1 MAGFND
7 LITRTDVPIPT
18 EEVGELLKVMP
29 EESVLLKRARRQ
41 PMSTKTVKQTI
52 MTTFPDAYWVDG
64 DTGLKQTTKQSFSQP
79 TMTAEELAVIA
90 VVPDAVIDDSSLP
103 IWETLRPYLAEAIG
117 KKVDAAAIYGTDKP
131 ASWPLALVP
140 GAIAAGVITPGNL
153 TATPADQRK
162 DAGQLVADLGLRMA
176 RDAGANLSGLIAQAG
191 TGWELDRIRDA
202 DRRPI
207 YDGVAGAL
215 RGVPFDELKN
225 GAWSDVG
232 TGDTAVPLIG
242 VDWSQVYVGIRHHR
256 DVAGGGVIR
265 FWPAFG
271 LGLGISA
278 VAGLV
283 YVAAWELCLVLADR
297 DFAAFFANSM
307 VEGARSKGVDGA
319 QLEQVI
325 AEAQAFEAMYRNP
338 LVRMPMTFV
347 EIFPV
352 GVLVSLVSALVL
364 RRPRAAR

>member
-7 LITRTDVPIPT
+7 VITRSDVPIPT

-29 EESVLLKRARRQ
+29 EESILLKRARRQ
-41 PMSTKTVKQTI
+41 PMSTKPLKQTI

-64 DTGLKQTTKQSFSQP
+64 DTGLKQTTKQSFAQP

-103 IWETLRPYLAEAIG
+103 IWATIRPYLAEAIG
-117 KKVDAAAIYGTDKP
+117 RKVDQAAIYGIDKP

-153 TATPADQRK
+153 AATPAEQRK
-162 DAGQLVADLGLRMA
+162 DAGQLVADLGLKMA
-176 RDAGANLSGLIAQAG
+176 RSAGANLSGLIAQAG

-242 VDWSQVYVGIRHHR
+242 VDWSQVYVGIRQ
-256 DVAGGGVIR
+256 DITVKLLDQAVISDAAGKVIFNLAQQDAKALRVVFRVGYQAIMPVNHQQTDATKRFPAGVIR
-265 FWPAFG
+265 
-271 LGLGISA
+271 
-278 VAGLV
+278 
-283 YVAAWELCLVLADR
+283 
-297 DFAAFFANSM
+297 
-307 VEGARSKGVDGA
+307 GALS
-319 QLEQVI
+319 
-325 AEAQAFEAMYRNP
+325 
-338 LVRMPMTFV
+338 
-347 EIFPV
+347 
-352 GVLVSLVSALVL
+352 
-364 RRPRAAR
+364 

>member
-29 EESVLLKRARRQ
+29 EESILLKRARRQ

-117 KKVDAAAIYGTDKP
+117 KKVDQAAIYGTDKP

-153 TATPADQRK
+153 AATPADQRK
-162 DAGQLVADLGLRMA
+162 DAGQLVADLGLKMA
-176 RDAGANLSGLIAQAG
+176 RSAGANLSGLIAQAG

-242 VDWSQVYVGIRHHR
+242 VDWSQVYVGIRQDITVKMLDQAVISDADGKVIFNLAQQDAKALRVVFRVGYQAVMPVNHQQTDAAKR
-256 DVAGGGVIR
+256 FPAGVIR
-265 FWPAFG
+265 
-271 LGLGISA
+271 
-278 VAGLV
+278 
-283 YVAAWELCLVLADR
+283 
-297 DFAAFFANSM
+297 
-307 VEGARSKGVDGA
+307 GALS
-319 QLEQVI
+319 
-325 AEAQAFEAMYRNP
+325 
-338 LVRMPMTFV
+338 
-347 EIFPV
+347 
-352 GVLVSLVSALVL
+352 
-364 RRPRAAR
+364 

>member
-29 EESVLLKRARRQ
+29 EESILLKRARRQ

-153 TATPADQRK
+153 AATPADKRK
-162 DAGQLVADLGLRMA
+162 DAGQLVADLGLKMA

-225 GAWSDVG
+225 GAWSSVG

-242 VDWSQVYVGIRHHR
+242 VDWSQVYVGIRQ
-256 DVAGGGVIR
+256 DITVKMLDQAVISDAAGKVVFNLAQQDAKALRIVFRVGYQAVMPVNHQQTDAAKRFPAGVIR
-265 FWPAFG
+265 
-271 LGLGISA
+271 
-278 VAGLV
+278 
-283 YVAAWELCLVLADR
+283 
-297 DFAAFFANSM
+297 
-307 VEGARSKGVDGA
+307 GALS
-319 QLEQVI
+319 
-325 AEAQAFEAMYRNP
+325 
-338 LVRMPMTFV
+338 
-347 EIFPV
+347 
-352 GVLVSLVSALVL
+352 
-364 RRPRAAR
+364 

>member
-153 TATPADQRK
+153 AATPADQRK
-162 DAGQLVADLGLRMA
+162 DAGQLVADLGLKMA
-176 RDAGANLSGLIAQAG
+176 RDAGANLTGLIAQAG

-242 VDWSQVYVGIRHHR
+242 VDWSQVYVGIRQDITVKLLDQAVISDADGKVIFNLAQQDAKALRVVFRVGYQAVMPVNHQQTDAAKR
-256 DVAGGGVIR
+256 FPAGVIR
-265 FWPAFG
+265 
-271 LGLGISA
+271 
-278 VAGLV
+278 
-283 YVAAWELCLVLADR
+283 
-297 DFAAFFANSM
+297 
-307 VEGARSKGVDGA
+307 GALS
-319 QLEQVI
+319 
-325 AEAQAFEAMYRNP
+325 
-338 LVRMPMTFV
+338 
-347 EIFPV
+347 
-352 GVLVSLVSALVL
+352 
-364 RRPRAAR
+364 

>member
-18 EEVGELLKVMP
+18 EEVGELLKVVP

-52 MTTFPDAYWVDG
+52 MTTFPDAYGVDG

-117 KKVDAAAIYGTDKP
+117 KKVDQAAIYGIDKP

-140 GAIAAGVITPGNL
+140 GAIAAGVIAPGNL
-153 TATPADQRK
+153 AATPADKRK
-162 DAGQLVADLGLRMA
+162 DAGQLVADLGLKMA

-191 TGWELDRIRDA
+191 TSWELDRIRDA

-242 VDWSQVYVGIRHHR
+242 VDWSQVYIGIRQ
-256 DVAGGGVIR
+256 DITVKMLDQAVISDAAGKVIFNLAQQDAKALRVVFRVGYQAVMPVNHQQTDAAKRFPAGVIR
-265 FWPAFG
+265 
-271 LGLGISA
+271 
-278 VAGLV
+278 
-283 YVAAWELCLVLADR
+283 
-297 DFAAFFANSM
+297 
-307 VEGARSKGVDGA
+307 GALS
-319 QLEQVI
+319 
-325 AEAQAFEAMYRNP
+325 
-338 LVRMPMTFV
+338 
-347 EIFPV
+347 
-352 GVLVSLVSALVL
+352 
-364 RRPRAAR
+364 

>member
-7 LITRTDVPIPT
+7 LITRSDVPIPT

-79 TMTAEELAVIA
+79 IMTAEELAVIA

-103 IWETLRPYLAEAIG
+103 IWATLRPYLAEAIG
-117 KKVDAAAIYGTDKP
+117 KKIDQAAIYGIDKP

-140 GAIAAGVITPGNL
+140 GAIAAGVIAPGNL
-153 TATPADQRK
+153 TATPADARK
-162 DAGQLVADLGLRMA
+162 DAGQLVADLGLKMA
-176 RDAGANLSGLIAQAG
+176 RDAGATLSGLIAQAG

-225 GAWSDVG
+225 GAWTGVG

-242 VDWSQVYVGIRHHR
+242 VDWSQVYIGIRQDITVKMLDQAVISDSDGKVVFNLAQQDAKALRVVFRVGYQAVMPVNHQQTDPTKR
-256 DVAGGGVIR
+256 FPAGVIR
-265 FWPAFG
+265 
-271 LGLGISA
+271 
-278 VAGLV
+278 
-283 YVAAWELCLVLADR
+283 
-297 DFAAFFANSM
+297 
-307 VEGARSKGVDGA
+307 GALS
-319 QLEQVI
+319 
-325 AEAQAFEAMYRNP
+325 
-338 LVRMPMTFV
+338 
-347 EIFPV
+347 
-352 GVLVSLVSALVL
+352 
-364 RRPRAAR
+364 

>member
-103 IWETLRPYLAEAIG
+103 IWATLRPYLAEAIG
-117 KKVDAAAIYGTDKP
+117 KKVDQAAIYGIDKP

-153 TATPADQRK
+153 AATPADARK
-162 DAGQLVADLGLRMA
+162 DAGQLAADLGLKMA
-176 RDAGANLSGLIAQAG
+176 RSAGANLSGLIAQAG

-242 VDWSQVYVGIRHHR
+242 VDWSQVYVGIRQ
-256 DVAGGGVIR
+256 DITVKLLDQAVISDAAGKVIFNLAQQDAKALRVVFRVGYQAVMPVNHQQTDATKRFPAGVIR
-265 FWPAFG
+265 
-271 LGLGISA
+271 
-278 VAGLV
+278 
-283 YVAAWELCLVLADR
+283 
-297 DFAAFFANSM
+297 
-307 VEGARSKGVDGA
+307 GALS
-319 QLEQVI
+319 
-325 AEAQAFEAMYRNP
+325 
-338 LVRMPMTFV
+338 
-347 EIFPV
+347 
-352 GVLVSLVSALVL
+352 
-364 RRPRAAR
+364 

>member
-7 LITRTDVPIPT
+7 LITRSDVPIPT
-18 EEVGELLKVMP
+18 EEVGELIKVMP
-29 EESVLLKRARRQ
+29 EESVLLRRARRQ

-117 KKVDAAAIYGTDKP
+117 KKVDQAAIYGIDKP
-131 ASWPLALVP
+131 TSWPLALVP

-153 TATPADQRK
+153 AATPADQRK
-162 DAGQLVADLGLRMA
+162 DAGQLVADLGLKMA
-176 RDAGANLSGLIAQAG
+176 RSAGAKLSGLIAEAG

-242 VDWSQVYVGIRHHR
+242 VDWSQVYVGIRQ
-256 DVAGGGVIR
+256 DITVKMLDQAVISDAAGKVIFNLAQQDAKALRVVFRVGYQAVMPVNHQQTDAAKRFPAGVIR
-265 FWPAFG
+265 
-271 LGLGISA
+271 
-278 VAGLV
+278 
-283 YVAAWELCLVLADR
+283 
-297 DFAAFFANSM
+297 
-307 VEGARSKGVDGA
+307 GALS
-319 QLEQVI
+319 
-325 AEAQAFEAMYRNP
+325 
-338 LVRMPMTFV
+338 
-347 EIFPV
+347 
-352 GVLVSLVSALVL
+352 
-364 RRPRAAR
+364 

>member
-7 LITRTDVPIPT
+7 LITRSDVPIPT

-103 IWETLRPYLAEAIG
+103 IWATLRPFLAEAIG
-117 KKVDAAAIYGTDKP
+117 KKVDQAAIYGIDKP

-162 DAGQLVADLGLRMA
+162 DAGQLVADLGLKMA

-242 VDWSQVYVGIRHHR
+242 VDWSQVYIGIRQ
-256 DVAGGGVIR
+256 DITVKMLDQAVISDAAGKVIFNLAQQDAKALRIVFRVGYQAVMPVNHQQTDAAKRFPAGVIR
-265 FWPAFG
+265 
-271 LGLGISA
+271 
-278 VAGLV
+278 
-283 YVAAWELCLVLADR
+283 
-297 DFAAFFANSM
+297 
-307 VEGARSKGVDGA
+307 GALS
-319 QLEQVI
+319 
-325 AEAQAFEAMYRNP
+325 
-338 LVRMPMTFV
+338 
-347 EIFPV
+347 
-352 GVLVSLVSALVL
+352 
-364 RRPRAAR
+364 

>member
-117 KKVDAAAIYGTDKP
+117 KKVDQAAIYGIDKP
-131 ASWPLALVP
+131 STWPLALVP
-140 GAIAAGVITPGNL
+140 GAIAAGVIAPGNL
-153 TATPADQRK
+153 AATPADQRK
-162 DAGQLVADLGLRMA
+162 DAGQLVADLGLKMA

-242 VDWSQVYVGIRHHR
+242 VDWSQVYVGIRQDITVKMLDQAVISDADGKVVFNLAQQDAKALRVVFRVGYQAVMPVNHQQLDPAKR
-256 DVAGGGVIR
+256 FPAGVIR
-265 FWPAFG
+265 
-271 LGLGISA
+271 
-278 VAGLV
+278 
-283 YVAAWELCLVLADR
+283 
-297 DFAAFFANSM
+297 
-307 VEGARSKGVDGA
+307 GALS
-319 QLEQVI
+319 
-325 AEAQAFEAMYRNP
+325 
-338 LVRMPMTFV
+338 
-347 EIFPV
+347 
-352 GVLVSLVSALVL
+352 
-364 RRPRAAR
+364 

>member
-29 EESVLLKRARRQ
+29 EESVLLKRAHRQ

-52 MTTFPDAYWVDG
+52 MTTFPDAFWVDG

-117 KKVDAAAIYGTDKP
+117 KKVDQAAIYGIDKP
-131 ASWPLALVP
+131 STWPLALVP
-140 GAIAAGVITPGNL
+140 GAIAAGVIAPGNL
-153 TATPADQRK
+153 AATPADERK
-162 DAGQLVADLGLRMA
+162 DVGQLVADLGLKMA

-215 RGVPFDELKN
+215 RGVHFDELKN
-225 GAWSDVG
+225 GAWTNVG

-242 VDWSQVYVGIRHHR
+242 VDWSQVYVGIRQDITVKMLDQAVISDADGKVVFNLAQQDAKAIRVVFRVGYQAVMPVNHQQLDPAKR
-256 DVAGGGVIR
+256 FPAGVIR
-265 FWPAFG
+265 
-271 LGLGISA
+271 
-278 VAGLV
+278 
-283 YVAAWELCLVLADR
+283 
-297 DFAAFFANSM
+297 
-307 VEGARSKGVDGA
+307 GALS
-319 QLEQVI
+319 
-325 AEAQAFEAMYRNP
+325 
-338 LVRMPMTFV
+338 
-347 EIFPV
+347 
-352 GVLVSLVSALVL
+352 
-364 RRPRAAR
+364 

>member
-52 MTTFPDAYWVDG
+52 MTTFPNAYWVDG

-103 IWETLRPYLAEAIG
+103 IWATLRPFLAEAIG
-117 KKVDAAAIYGTDKP
+117 KKVDQAAIYGIDKP

-153 TATPADQRK
+153 AATPADKRK
-162 DAGQLVADLGLRMA
+162 DAGQLVADLGLKMA

-242 VDWSQVYVGIRHHR
+242 VDWSQVYIGIRQ
-256 DVAGGGVIR
+256 DITVKMLDQAVISDAAGKVIFNLAQQDAKALRVVFRVGYQAVMPVNHQQTDAAKRFPAGVIR
-265 FWPAFG
+265 
-271 LGLGISA
+271 
-278 VAGLV
+278 
-283 YVAAWELCLVLADR
+283 
-297 DFAAFFANSM
+297 
-307 VEGARSKGVDGA
+307 GALS
-319 QLEQVI
+319 
-325 AEAQAFEAMYRNP
+325 
-338 LVRMPMTFV
+338 
-347 EIFPV
+347 
-352 GVLVSLVSALVL
+352 
-364 RRPRAAR
+364 

>member
-7 LITRTDVPIPT
+7 VITRSDVPIPT

-41 PMSTKTVKQTI
+41 PMSTKSLKQTI

-153 TATPADQRK
+153 AATPADARK
-162 DAGQLVADLGLRMA
+162 DAGQLVADLGLKMA
-176 RDAGANLSGLIAQAG
+176 RSAGANLSGLIAQAG

-225 GAWSDVG
+225 GAWSSVG

-242 VDWSQVYVGIRHHR
+242 VDWSQVYIGIRQ
-256 DVAGGGVIR
+256 DITVKMLDQAVISDAAGKVIFNLAQQDAKALRIVFRVGYQAVMPVNHQQTDATKRFPAGVIR
-265 FWPAFG
+265 
-271 LGLGISA
+271 
-278 VAGLV
+278 
-283 YVAAWELCLVLADR
+283 
-297 DFAAFFANSM
+297 
-307 VEGARSKGVDGA
+307 GALS
-319 QLEQVI
+319 
-325 AEAQAFEAMYRNP
+325 
-338 LVRMPMTFV
+338 
-347 EIFPV
+347 
-352 GVLVSLVSALVL
+352 
-364 RRPRAAR
+364 

>member
-7 LITRTDVPIPT
+7 LITRSDVPIPT

-79 TMTAEELAVIA
+79 IMTAEELAVIA

-103 IWETLRPYLAEAIG
+103 IWETLRPFLAEAIG
-117 KKVDAAAIYGTDKP
+117 KKVDQAAIYGIDKP

-140 GAIAAGVITPGNL
+140 GAIAAGVIAPGNL
-153 TATPADQRK
+153 AATPADERK
-162 DAGQLVADLGLRMA
+162 DAGQLVADLGLKMA

-191 TGWELDRIRDA
+191 TSWELDRIRDA

-225 GAWSDVG
+225 GAWSSVG

-242 VDWSQVYVGIRHHR
+242 VDWSQVYVGIRQ
-256 DVAGGGVIR
+256 DITVKMLDQAVISDAAGKVIFNLAQQDAKALRVVFRVGYQAVMPVNHQQLDPTKRFPAGVIR
-265 FWPAFG
+265 
-271 LGLGISA
+271 
-278 VAGLV
+278 
-283 YVAAWELCLVLADR
+283 
-297 DFAAFFANSM
+297 
-307 VEGARSKGVDGA
+307 GALS
-319 QLEQVI
+319 
-325 AEAQAFEAMYRNP
+325 
-338 LVRMPMTFV
+338 
-347 EIFPV
+347 
-352 GVLVSLVSALVL
+352 
-364 RRPRAAR
+364 

>member
-7 LITRTDVPIPT
+7 LITRSDVPIPT
-18 EEVGELLKVMP
+18 EEVGELIKVMP
-29 EESVLLKRARRQ
+29 EESVLLRRARRQ

-64 DTGLKQTTKQSFSQP
+64 DTGLKQTSKQSFAQP

-117 KKVDAAAIYGTDKP
+117 KKVDQAAIYGIDKP
-131 ASWPLALVP
+131 TSWPLALVP

-153 TATPADQRK
+153 AATPADQRK
-162 DAGQLVADLGLRMA
+162 DAGQLVADLGLKMA
-176 RDAGANLSGLIAQAG
+176 RSAGAKLSGLIAEAG

-225 GAWSDVG
+225 GAWTNVG
-232 TGDTAVPLIG
+232 TGDTAVPIIG
-242 VDWSQVYVGIRHHR
+242 VDWSQVYVGIRQDITVKMLDQAVISDADGKVVFNLAQQDAKALRVVFRVGYQAVMPVNHQQLDPTKR
-256 DVAGGGVIR
+256 FPAGVIR
-265 FWPAFG
+265 
-271 LGLGISA
+271 
-278 VAGLV
+278 
-283 YVAAWELCLVLADR
+283 
-297 DFAAFFANSM
+297 
-307 VEGARSKGVDGA
+307 GALS
-319 QLEQVI
+319 
-325 AEAQAFEAMYRNP
+325 
-338 LVRMPMTFV
+338 
-347 EIFPV
+347 
-352 GVLVSLVSALVL
+352 
-364 RRPRAAR
+364 

>member
-103 IWETLRPYLAEAIG
+103 IWATLRPFLAEAIG
-117 KKVDAAAIYGTDKP
+117 KKVDQAAIYGVDKP

-153 TATPADQRK
+153 AATPADERK
-162 DAGQLVADLGLRMA
+162 DAGQLVADLGLKMA

-225 GAWSDVG
+225 GAWSSVG

-242 VDWSQVYVGIRHHR
+242 VDWSQVYVGIRQDITVKMLDQAVISDADGKVIFNLAQQDAKALRIVFRVGYQAVMPVNHQQLDAAKR
-256 DVAGGGVIR
+256 FPAGVIR
-265 FWPAFG
+265 
-271 LGLGISA
+271 
-278 VAGLV
+278 
-283 YVAAWELCLVLADR
+283 
-297 DFAAFFANSM
+297 
-307 VEGARSKGVDGA
+307 GALS
-319 QLEQVI
+319 
-325 AEAQAFEAMYRNP
+325 
-338 LVRMPMTFV
+338 
-347 EIFPV
+347 
-352 GVLVSLVSALVL
+352 
-364 RRPRAAR
+364 